1 MPVMKPPAVETSQQ
15 QQSTCA
21 IKPSLSMT
29 SLPPPNGQHESGE
42 LARLRIDRP
51 YHSLKKKR
59 DSEREIW
66 RRSWESGH
74 SHSSCSL
81 HSNATNAGSGT
92 GKDDFWAALQT
103 NYNYI
108 MDTNLIDSCREA
120 RGECDGSAQLADQQV
135 AECSEKSIFQTSK
148 SQGSVVDPRRLRRW
162 LREMENRIEKSPSLS
177 EAMKMKP
184 GELQHRLTEH
194 SDLYREIVSQARVV
208 GACIRTAEK
217 EASEEAVTTDKST
230 SPASSSSRRGDGN
243 LKGLERRYHLLY
255 LKAFEVQCMLESLL
269 GRRGSPSPDVSRSQ
283 SDTDEEPVAKQAR
296 LSSLSSICGF
306 NSRRCLYQDNDENRS
321 DDEWGNPLAQ
331 AAGFEAD
338 SEGSDCEVT
347 QKPTI
352 SSLSSNSNSGT
363 PFSSLTLPDIQLQQP
378 TAPASD
384 AKVDQAV
391 GTMDTVDTVDAGE
404 MTTTLVTQVMVAE
417 ESPKAKTPQKRSR
430 KVDISKFNRSN
441 RKSKNC
447 AIFYFRHLDTDG
459 EQKGFSGSEA
469 FKSSEPSTD
478 EEWYYTNNG
487 AAEENNETQNGNHHH
502 DDEEPNHT
510 LVSSP
515 VIPSAADTIEAKQD
529 CVTPVV
535 ESTTKRAIKCSK
547 ESIHQLVLDAEN
559 LIREET
565 TKKSCSAL
573 AEVMLMSSSS
583 SSRRK
588 CEKKMMHNPKIKRVQ
603 EWLEH
608 QPTDVMANP
617 PSVPTTD
624 CEASG
629 EYTESDREITARD
642 SDTSEGLA
650 DSVATCLQGG
660 EANSN
665 SQATSTE
672 VIGGSAEPLPTG
684 QLEIV
689 TPGSVSVSGRV
700 VMRGKRRNSDRP
712 WSVSSLSQLTQTMG
726 KRTVVINNQL
736 ATFSISES
744 ALHTLSAPLTPGGPA
759 TGSIGNSDSKSSLK
773 KHRRLRM
780 KKRSIGRKS
789 DSGSDGAPVKSLVKS
804 ESFSGQSNFVQ
815 EQLSL
820 LTISRRVRQTKSTS
834 SEMESEE
841 DGLAK
846 PTFRLGSVTNVFPS
860 TALAPNLGSLAAL
873 ANYNGACIDVLKTH
887 VSEDLSSE
895 QAWDNYQEK
904 YNSENYS
911 EGLDSDAARRLL
923 EFGDDYRNFLDS
935 QSDCCSSSLSA
946 ANNLDSLSPPRYRK
960 QLFSSPDCKSP
971 AVLETNAHASESNAI
986 RRRRAL
992 EYAEYERRR
1001 RRYSDDRRKSF
1012 ESSHSSSR
1020 LSPKN
1025 GKSGSLGGSTDA
1037 VMRRKQSESD
1047 SSAKR
1052 RSGGRLSGSFRPL
1065 SSTSESSS
1073 GGSDSEAEVEMR
1085 NLLSQSRQRLE
1096 HTEALRVR
1104 RHLLRPEDYAEIIA
1118 TCRDNVHCLEAVLRG
1133 PSVTVLSTSRCQE
1146 TRELLSSWESLLNW
1160 SETASV
1166 ARQLQE
1172 EMSVL
1177 KGALNRI
1184 GNRALVLD
1192 SEAAIQDAIEELQ
1205 EEKTKLHGHRSTML
1219 KLNASVHS
1227 WLTRQ
1232 ELEMSK
1238 YSAQSHILGAVTL
1251 VDATDATVDLE
1262 RTITCPEGEKERV
1275 QQFFDTE
1282 LHALLK
1288 DNVSDMYGAWDEADH
1303 RINLQLESLVSS
1315 LQTWKQLES
1324 GLVEFQEALGKDKGA
1339 LKGLRGALESGRT
1352 TPVDLAHDVKEVA
1365 KLLSEKVEMTLQ
1377 SKLQSDSVFLHPS
1390 TAILYHGKSSSNG
1403 SLSDSGISDGGC
1415 GSDGGLSE
1423 RERRLGT
1430 LRRLAKQLEN
1440 ALAPGSAA
1448 LQSIFRRME
1457 AAESELKQLQDT
1469 CRELIVRTTAVTQK
1483 APSHG
1488 GSSEESEG
1496 HKATGVQKKKSS
1508 QSKRKNKRRSPQSSL
1523 VVGSPSAARSAVP
1536 VTIENAAALVKGRR
1550 AVLLTADGEPDDP
1563 DGGAGGC
1570 LEEVE
1575 DEGEGKK
1582 QRWAWR
1588 VARIAIPVQI
1598 ALVSLFCAACFL
1610 EPHCCDAINNFSMS
1624 FTPQLKYIRG
1634 PPPI

>member
-1 MPVMKPPAVETSQQ
+1 MYGALLCGFIIVNSFMFFPLSLLLTVCSDSPA
-15 QQSTCA
+15 
-21 IKPSLSMT
+21 
-29 SLPPPNGQHESGE
+29 
-42 LARLRIDRP
+42 
-51 YHSLKKKR
+51 
-59 DSEREIW
+59 
-66 RRSWESGH
+66 
-74 SHSSCSL
+74 
-81 HSNATNAGSGT
+81 
-92 GKDDFWAALQT
+92 
-103 NYNYI
+103 
-108 MDTNLIDSCREA
+108 
-120 RGECDGSAQLADQQV
+120 AD
-135 AECSEKSIFQTSK
+135 
-148 SQGSVVDPRRLRRW
+148 
-162 LREMENRIEKSPSLS
+162 
-177 EAMKMKP
+177 
-184 GELQHRLTEH
+184 
-194 SDLYREIVSQARVV
+194 DLYREIVSQARVV
-208 GACIRTAEK
+208 GACIKTAAEK
-217 EASEEAVTTDKST
+217 ETTEEAAAPEKTTT
-230 SPASSSSRRGDGN
+230 SPGSASSRRSDGN

-269 GRRGSPSPDVSRSQ
+269 GRRGSPSPDISRSQ

-306 NSRRCLYQDNDENRS
+306 ESRRCLYQDNDDIRS

-347 QKPTI
+347 PKPAI

-363 PFSSLTLPDIQLQQP
+363 PFSSLTLPDLHHQQTSHQSQSQMP
-378 TAPASD
+378 EATAVVD
-384 AKVDQAV
+384 AAA
-391 GTMDTVDTVDAGE
+391 GTMDIGVDVVDAGE
-404 MTTTLVTQVMVAE
+404 MTKSLVTQVIVTPACPE
-417 ESPKAKTPQKRSR
+417 TPKSITKSPQKRSR

-459 EQKGFSGSEA
+459 EQKGFSSQGSEA

-487 AAEENNETQNGNHHH
+487 AADDENNEASNHHH
-502 DDEEPNHT
+502 VDDEPNHT
-510 LVSSP
+510 LINSSDDP
-515 VIPSAADTIEAKQD
+515 LVNDTTVEAKQD
-529 CVTPVV
+529 DVVTPVAV
-535 ESTTKRAIKCSK
+535 ESSTKRALKCSK

-573 AEVMLMSSSS
+573 AEVMLMSSTS

-608 QPTDVMANP
+608 QPIDAATNP
-617 PSVPTTD
+617 PSSVPTTD

-684 QLEIV
+684 QIDAV
-689 TPGSVSVSGRV
+689 SPGSVSTAGRV

-712 WSVSSLSQLTQTMG
+712 WSVSSLSQLTQTMS
-726 KRTVVINNQL
+726 KRTHSVVINNQL

-744 ALHTLSAPLTPGGPA
+744 ALHTLSTPLTPGGPA
-759 TGSIGNSDSKSSLK
+759 TSSIGNSDSKSSLR

-789 DSGSDGAPVKSLVKS
+789 DSGSDGAPQQICAKSLVKS

-841 DGLAK
+841 DGLSSLAK
-846 PTFRLGSVTNVFPS
+846 PAFRLGSVTNVFPS
-860 TALAPNLGSLAAL
+860 TTLAPNLGSLAAL
-873 ANYNGACIDVLKTH
+873 ANYNGACLEMLKTQT
-887 VSEDLSSE
+887 SEDLSSE
-895 QAWDNYQEK
+895 QAAWDNYQEK

-946 ANNLDSLSPPRYRK
+946 ANNIDSLSPPRYRK

-971 AVLETNAHASESNAI
+971 AVPDTSAHASESNSI

-1012 ESSHSSSR
+1012 ESSSSR

-1025 GKSGSLGGSTDA
+1025 GGSADGG
-1037 VMRRKQSESD
+1037 VIRRKHSESD

-1065 SSTSESSS
+1065 SSTSGSSS
-1073 GGSDSEAEVEMR
+1073 CGSDSEAELEIK

-1133 PSVTVLSTSRCQE
+1133 PGVTVLSTTRCQE
-1146 TRELLSSWESLLNW
+1146 TRGKSDDAQRSGRSSALTRFTLRYMRIMLLGNRDFLTLLVTHLRAFLPRLTFYLLLWLSSS
-1160 SETASV
+1160 
-1166 ARQLQE
+1166 R
-1172 EMSVL
+1172 
-1177 KGALNRI
+1177 
-1184 GNRALVLD
+1184 
-1192 SEAAIQDAIEELQ
+1192 
-1205 EEKTKLHGHRSTML
+1205 
-1219 KLNASVHS
+1219 
-1227 WLTRQ
+1227 
-1232 ELEMSK
+1232 
-1238 YSAQSHILGAVTL
+1238 
-1251 VDATDATVDLE
+1251 
-1262 RTITCPEGEKERV
+1262 RV
-1275 QQFFDTE
+1275 
-1282 LHALLK
+1282 
-1288 DNVSDMYGAWDEADH
+1288 S
-1303 RINLQLESLVSS
+1303 R
-1315 LQTWKQLES
+1315 
-1324 GLVEFQEALGKDKGA
+1324 
-1339 LKGLRGALESGRT
+1339 
-1352 TPVDLAHDVKEVA
+1352 
-1365 KLLSEKVEMTLQ
+1365 
-1377 SKLQSDSVFLHPS
+1377 
-1390 TAILYHGKSSSNG
+1390 
-1403 SLSDSGISDGGC
+1403 
-1415 GSDGGLSE
+1415 
-1423 RERRLGT
+1423 
-1430 LRRLAKQLEN
+1430 
-1440 ALAPGSAA
+1440 
-1448 LQSIFRRME
+1448 
-1457 AAESELKQLQDT
+1457 
-1469 CRELIVRTTAVTQK
+1469 
-1483 APSHG
+1483 
-1488 GSSEESEG
+1488 
-1496 HKATGVQKKKSS
+1496 
-1508 QSKRKNKRRSPQSSL
+1508 
-1523 VVGSPSAARSAVP
+1523 
-1536 VTIENAAALVKGRR
+1536 
-1550 AVLLTADGEPDDP
+1550 
-1563 DGGAGGC
+1563 
-1570 LEEVE
+1570 
-1575 DEGEGKK
+1575 
-1582 QRWAWR
+1582 
-1588 VARIAIPVQI
+1588 
-1598 ALVSLFCAACFL
+1598 
-1610 EPHCCDAINNFSMS
+1610 
-1624 FTPQLKYIRG
+1624 
-1634 PPPI
+1634 